1 MKERGILDA
10 TATETATATATATAT
25 TKYNIED
32 PRVKIARSDQHPSSH
47 VEVGPRILR
56 SVLL

>member
-25 TKYNIED
+25 TKYSIED

-47 VEVGPRILR
+47 VEVGG
-56 SVLL
+56 V

>member
-1 MKERGILDA
+1 MKERRILDA
-10 TATETATATATATAT
+10 TATETATATAT

-47 VEVGPRILR
+47 VEVGG
-56 SVLL
+56 V